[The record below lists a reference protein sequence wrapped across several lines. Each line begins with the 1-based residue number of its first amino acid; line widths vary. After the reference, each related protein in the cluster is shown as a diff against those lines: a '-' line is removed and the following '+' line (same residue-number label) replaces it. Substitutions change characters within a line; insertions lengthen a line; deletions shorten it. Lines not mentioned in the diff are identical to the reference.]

1 MELHPMSISRS
12 FFRSL
17 RRYVFAAGL
26 LIAALFAG
34 RQGHAQN
41 ASEKSVASSSTSA
54 AQAWKEVQKAGQPP
68 MPPAEWQTNR
78 PNEDHIKEF
87 PRRDEGYQLLLQ
99 VATSADETKAREI
112 AKEIAAKALSD
123 ELKSAAEGLLKKF
136 EALGKPLDIHFTA
149 VDGREV
155 DLKKLKGKVV

>member
-78 PNEDHIKEF
+78 PNEDQIKEF
-87 PRRDEGYQLLLQ
+87 RAKQGQL
-99 VATSADETKAREI
+99 AGEAADKAKDFYLRFPDD
-112 AKEIAAKALSD
+112 KH
-123 ELKSAAEGLLKKF
+123 AAEARKKHMDMLQI
-136 EALGKPLDIHFTA
+136 AVQLGNTNK
-149 VDGREV
+149 
-155 DLKKLKGKVV
+155 